1 MLNVAGQYY
10 TRRFSRRYPGLFIIL
25 LDQSGSMGQ
34 IVEGQNYTKAD
45 YATTALN
52 NLIYKMVQSA
62 RFESSTGERRKYGY
76 LSIFGYGDSVYPLLS
91 PSGDPIDIPFLGKR
105 PRGTVQTVRD
115 VLDTHTQ
122 SYQKVVENR
131 PFWIEPLYRGR
142 TQMAGAF
149 TLARDV
155 ARRWLNA
162 NPEPGQAP
170 RQECFPP
177 IIINITDG
185 EHNGEGDPL
194 ALAQEIRSEGTQQG
208 GILIFNCH
216 FTHEIVQ
223 SCIFPGSVNETFH
236 LDSPFAQAM
245 FEMSSIIPEP
255 LRRKASLELLQGQQM
270 SDTARGF
277 VYNADTDILV
287 KFLHWGTVGTALE

>member
-25 LDQSGSMGQ
+25 LDQSGSMGEPVQ
-34 IVEGQNYTKAD
+34 GQNCTKGD

-62 RFESSTGERRKYGY
+62 KFEASTGERRKYGY

-91 PSGDPIDIPFLGKR
+91 PSGDPIDIPFLGKH
-105 PRGTVQTVRD
+105 PRGTVQIVRD

-131 PFWIEPLYRGR
+131 PYWIEPLWRGQ

-149 TLARDV
+149 MLARDV
-155 ARRWLNA
+155 ARRWLSA
-162 NPEPGQAP
+162 EPEQGQAP

-185 EHNGEGDPL
+185 ENNGNGDPV
-194 ALAQEIRSEGTQQG
+194 ALAQEIQAEGTQQG

-216 FTHEIVQ
+216 FTNEIVQ
-223 SCIFPGSVNETFH
+223 SCIFPGSASEMLH
-236 LDSPFAQAM
+236 LNSPFAQKM

-255 LRRKASLELLQGQQM
+255 LRRKASLELLQGEQI
-270 SDTARGF
+270 SNTARGF

-287 KFLHWGTVGTALE
+287 KFLHWGTMGTAIE